1 MNILLTGGA
10 GFIGSHTAVELL
22 NAGHSVVV
30 VDNLYNSSEKS
41 LERVQELTGKTSDA
55 EFAEMLGLSDGRY
68 RYLKRHPG
76 MFKLGEI
83 CLIRKLAEQYGFRID
98 FDMDDV

>member
-1 MNILLTGGA
+1 MPRVKALGNRDMKAISEARRTMK
-10 GFIGSHTAVELL
+10 TMPEVEQKLIRQI
-22 NAGHSVVV
+22 NA
-30 VDNLYNSSEKS
+30 LK
-41 LERVQELTGKTSDA
+41 ELTGKTSDA

>member
-1 MNILLTGGA
+1 MPRVKALGNRDMKAIAEAKRSMKAMPETEQR
-10 GFIGSHTAVELL
+10 IVRQL
-22 NAGHSVVV
+22 NA
-30 VDNLYNSSEKS
+30 LK
-41 LERVQELTGKTSDA
+41 ELTGKTSDA

-98 FDMDDV
+98 FDIEEAGDE